1 MIKEVEDKYEGCDN
15 VKIHQEIRASIVLF
29 FQNVPDPRA
38 PDNCSYSLYEIL
50 FIIIMA
56 VFAGADCIAGIA
68 QYSKERSKQLS
79 QVLGED
85 FTPPHYNTFW
95 WILTR
100 MDHKAFSECFYTW
113 VKESQIQDLRGEQIC
128 IDGKTLR
135 GALNKKGKANNH
147 IVHAL
152 VAGRGLLIGQ
162 RKTEEKSNEITAIP
176 ALLEELDLRETVVT
190 IDAAGCQ
197 KEIVKKISKKG
208 GDYIL
213 GLKGNQKNLHKE
225 VVVLFEDARV
235 EGFEYVLNCDFYET
249 VEKNGSRVERR
260 SVAVIG
266 DPSELSMGN
275 EWEKLNSLIEV
286 TRETAVKGGKP
297 RIDKSYYISSLIESA
312 KEIGEKIRGHWAV
325 ESMHWALDMMFKED
339 SSRANMLNGAMNL
352 ATVKRMAVN
361 IVKGNP
367 ELKKK
372 GMAKVRRWAQWNDDG
387 TAFLEI
393 SKALFGVKSF

>member
-1 MIKEVEDKYEGCDN
+1 
-15 VKIHQEIRASIVLF
+15 
-29 FQNVPDPRA
+29 
-38 PDNCSYSLYEIL
+38 
-50 FIIIMA
+50 MA

-68 QYSKERSKQLS
+68 QYAKERRNQLS
-79 QVLGED
+79 LVLGED

-100 MDHKAFSECFYTW
+100 MDHKAFAECFYKW
-113 VKESQIQDLRGEQIC
+113 VKECQIPDLSGEQIC

-135 GALNKKGKANNH
+135 GALNKTGKANNH

-152 VAGRGLLIGQ
+152 VAGKGLLIGQ
-162 RKTEEKSNEITAIP
+162 KKTEEKSNEITAIP
-176 ALLEELDLRETVVT
+176 MLLEELDLRETVVT

-197 KEIVKKISKKG
+197 KEIAKKICKKG

-225 VVVLFEDARV
+225 VEALFGDARA

-249 VEKNGSRVERR
+249 VEKNGSRIEKR
-260 SVAVIG
+260 SIAVIG
-266 DPSELSMGN
+266 DPSELSMGE

-286 TRETAVKGGKP
+286 TRETAEKGGKA
-297 RIDKSYYISSLIESA
+297 RIEKSYYISSLIESA
-312 KEIGEKIRGHWAV
+312 KEIGAKVREHWAV

-361 IVKGNP
+361 IVKGSP

-393 SKALFGVKSF
+393 CKALFGVKSF